1 MPPKPFMTWNNELIV
16 SVCPSGVGV
25 ALGWAALLATLLL
38 LPAEELELV
47 LEEETWDEEGG
58 ALELVGFE
66 EVELGGGGD
75 EVVVVFGVVVG
86 GL

>member
-1 MPPKPFMTWNNELIV
+1 MTWYNELIV

-25 ALGWAALLATLLL
+25 ALGWATLLAALFLTA
-38 LPAEELELV
+38 AEELELV

-58 ALELVGFE
+58 ALELVAFE
-66 EVELGGGGD
+66 EVELGGGGGGE
-75 EVVVVFGVVVG
+75 EVEVVVG